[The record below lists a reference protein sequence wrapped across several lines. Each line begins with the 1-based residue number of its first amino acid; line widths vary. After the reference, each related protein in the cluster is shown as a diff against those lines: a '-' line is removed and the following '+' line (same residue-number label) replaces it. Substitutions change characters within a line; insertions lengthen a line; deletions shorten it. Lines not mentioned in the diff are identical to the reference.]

1 MKIRPIYHLHI
12 PRTSGTEIL
21 TEVQRAEAA
30 CAQHAD
36 NLNYFAKLKVY
47 VPGEYEFIFPTEPE
61 TESYNFF
68 TGHFA
73 ANPVQDLDN
82 PIVFALMRDPVSQYL
97 STITYRCLR
106 NGVVPTRELVDKH
119 INSYFY
125 SSDVHEPL
133 FNGAPNAQSKFMVS
147 RLVEVY
153 DQHADVT
160 RSVFEDKELDIN
172 EVKDFV
178 DNHIVGTLAS
188 RHLVIDRVNVSM
200 LKQFGV
206 KLNSNT
212 TKVNTSQPI
221 KFDLTDSQLK
231 KIKEKT
237 QVDEEIYQYIKMKEN
252 KNAKQL

>member
-21 TEVQRAEAA
+21 RELERVEAICAQRAGD
-30 CAQHAD
+30 Q
-36 NLNYFAKLKVY
+36 NSLAKLQVY
-47 VPGEYEFIFPTEPE
+47 VPGEYEFVLPPVSEL
-61 TESYNFF
+61 ESYNFF
-68 TGHFA
+68 SGHFA

-97 STITYRCLR
+97 STITYRCLCD
-106 NGVVPTRELVDKH
+106 GVVPTRELVDKH
-119 INSYFY
+119 IDSYFY

-147 RLVEVY
+147 RFVEVY
-153 DQHADVT
+153 DPHAST
-160 RSVFEDKELDIN
+160 ARAVFEDKELDVD

-178 DNHIVGTLAS
+178 DNHIVGTVAS
-188 RHLVIDRVNVSM
+188 RHLAIDRVNVFM
-200 LKQFGV
+200 LEQFGV
-206 KLNSNT
+206 KLSSNAV
-212 TKVNTSQPI
+212 KVNTSQPI
-221 KFDLTDSQLK
+221 QFDLTDSQLK

-237 QVDEEIYQYIKMKEN
+237 QVDEEIYQYVKTKEN